1 MRKARRG
8 IRTHLAAAV
17 LALSVGCLSWPLPA
31 GGRARHIART
41 TVAGT
46 QLQNCH
52 AHHMALRGAGETQA
66 HGRSRRARK
75 RRYWRK
81 VAGNQSED
89 LLAGP
94 TEDCQAPLPKRIRS
108 DRREAADGVQGVL
121 VTTNVLGCKSWR
133 SRASSQTLH
142 LLSNAAQE
150 LMGTVVAAVPNANL
164 SNTERGT
171 ARHGRKPSKYRLV
184 MEHTGL
190 QRDRL
195 DRGDT
200 TVDAAGQIH
209 RGAVVDTGGAG
220 GGVTFRPMKVDLR
233 GAVFIRM
240 QGLIPAASV
249 GEVGAERGIVDLVTH
264 ALERISSA
272 PAAAQGA
279 SVWHAKMWR
288 SGEAMAHSHLCRMI
302 PIMQSCYASPQ
313 AAAKLAAKLV
323 PAFLH
328 HRPVQTG
335 NSSAPGLENG
345 VAHSFKVELERKCNT
360 GASRDAFISAVAEV
374 SKPPVPLTN
383 TDMHKPARVVCVQPH
398 ATKGATCKR
407 RVGDWQVEAKF
418 ALLTPG
424 PKLFLTHIY
433 AVQEVLKA
441 EPHATVNLTKPD
453 FIVFVVLMRT
463 ACGMSVVDGEAYRR
477 LNQFS
482 LDKIRSTCATTH
494 PVVSS
499 VPDSSEARPQADL
512 ERDVGLY

>member
-1 MRKARRG
+1 MRIARRG
-8 IRTHLAAAV
+8 IRSHLAATV

-374 SKPPVPLTN
+374 SKPPVPLTRPTQTCTN
-383 TDMHKPARVVCVQPH
+383 PH
-398 ATKGATCKR
+398 ALYACSLTRRKEQRANDALAT
-407 RVGDWQVEAKF
+407 G
-418 ALLTPG
+418 
-424 PKLFLTHIY
+424 KL
-433 AVQEVLKA
+433 
-441 EPHATVNLTKPD
+441 KP
-453 FIVFVVLMRT
+453 
-463 ACGMSVVDGEAYRR
+463 
-477 LNQFS
+477 
-482 LDKIRSTCATTH
+482 
-494 PVVSS
+494 SS
-499 VPDSSEARPQADL
+499 RC
-512 ERDVGLY
+512 